1 MAPVLLRGGPAWGT
15 ALLVRPPWG
24 SHRIHR
30 PASSAAAAAPA
41 PRAPLERSPA
51 PALRLLPSRPPDRD
65 RRRPPAA
72 MGFWLGTVVFLVLEA
87 LGFSAVQFSS
97 RPQSTKL

>member
-1 MAPVLLRGGPAWGT
+1 
-15 ALLVRPPWG
+15 
-24 SHRIHR
+24 
-30 PASSAAAAAPA
+30 
-41 PRAPLERSPA
+41 
-51 PALRLLPSRPPDRD
+51 
-65 RRRPPAA
+65 